1 MLDNVQSLITLDVY
15 DHDTTPSTIKSIA
28 CDDNTRYV
36 MAELTE
42 QGAEYDLP
50 SDAKVSLTVLR
61 PDKTGVGIVGSAYP
75 YTTAVIDEE
84 GESTEVTK
92 YVAYAELDQAAI
104 AISGVLYAQFKIE
117 VGTQILRT
125 EIFRILNGRALD
137 AEISDWSGTYQS
149 YNLDE
154 LVERLNNAIEEL
166 SAIQEYVDIKVA
178 AAVAERISVD
188 DSTLVINTSV
198 PDVSEIVDSVHSY
211 VDTNI
216 ANLRTYV
223 DQAVDDTIDVHDN
236 GLYVTT

>member
-117 VGTQILRT
+117 TGTQILRT

-137 AEISDWSGTYQS
+137 AEITDWSGTYQS

-154 LVERLNNAIEEL
+154 LVEKVDLIV
-166 SAIQEYVDIKVA
+166 SAIRDITGDDVDIDAAIASTHAYVDSKVQQMRSYTDQKVA
-178 AAVAERISVD
+178 SVISVHD
-188 DSTLVINTSV
+188 D
-198 PDVSEIVDSVHSY
+198 
-211 VDTNI
+211 
-216 ANLRTYV
+216 
-223 DQAVDDTIDVHDN
+223 
-236 GLYVTT
+236 GLYITT

>member
-50 SDAKVSLTVLR
+50 SDASVSLTVLR

-75 YTTAVIDEE
+75 YTTTDTDEE
-84 GESTEVTK
+84 GESIEVTK
-92 YVAYAELDQAAI
+92 YLAYAELDQAAI
-104 AISGVLYAQFKIE
+104 AISGILYAQFKIE
-117 VGTQILRT
+117 TGTQILRT

-154 LVERLNNAIEEL
+154 LVERLNNAIEEM

>member
-50 SDAKVSLTVLR
+50 SDASVSLTVLR
-61 PDKTGVGIVGSAYP
+61 PDRTGVGITGSPYP
-75 YTTAVIDEE
+75 YTVTDVDDE
-84 GESTEVTK
+84 GEETERVK

-104 AISGVLYAQFKIE
+104 AIAGKLYAQFKIT

-125 EIFRILNGRALD
+125 EIFVINNGRALD
-137 AEISDWSGTYQS
+137 AEITDWSGDYQS

-154 LVERLNNAIEEL
+154 LVERLNNAIEEM

-178 AAVAERISVD
+178 ASVAERISVT
-188 DSTLVINTSV
+188 DSTLVINTSA
-198 PDVSEIVDSVHSY
+198 PDVSETVAAIHSY
-211 VDTNI
+211 VDTKI

-236 GLYVTT
+236 GLYLAT

>member
-50 SDAKVSLTVLR
+50 SDASVSLTVLR

-75 YTTAVIDEE
+75 YTTTDTDDE

-92 YVAYAELDQAAI
+92 YLAYAELDQAAI
-104 AISGVLYAQFKIE
+104 AISGILYAQFKIE
-117 VGTQILRT
+117 TGTQILRT

-154 LVERLNNAIEEL
+154 LVEKVDFIANAIKDITGDDVDINAAIGSTHAYVDSKVL
-166 SAIQEYVDIKVA
+166 QMQTYTDQKVASAI
-178 AAVAERISVD
+178 S
-188 DSTLVINTSV
+188 
-198 PDVSEIVDSVHSY
+198 
-211 VDTNI
+211 
-216 ANLRTYV
+216 
-223 DQAVDDTIDVHDN
+223 VHDN
-236 GLYVTT
+236 GLYITT